1 VTTGRAAFAHD
12 AIITMG
18 TDGDE
23 RAPGGAITVALCGG
37 WSHDGPCPLAPHHT
51 SAERHGDRVRLRVL
65 FAAPPADEA
74 RVRELIRAALLG
86 GSAHGPDGATTT
98 WRLVAEE
105 PSMVRDEERAH
116 VSRLAA
122 G

>member
-1 VTTGRAAFAHD
+1 
-12 AIITMG
+12 MG

-51 SAERHGDRVRLRVL
+51 SAERQGDRVRLRVL
-65 FAAPPADEA
+65 VAAPAAEEA
-74 RVRELIRAALLG
+74 RVRGLIRAALRAG
-86 GSAHGPDGATTT
+86 TADGPDGATTT
-98 WRLVAEE
+98 WRSVGEQ
-105 PSMVRDEERAH
+105 PGVVRDEERAH
-116 VSRLAA
+116 ARRLAA